1 MQVNLRIPAVKHKHL
16 EGEHILHSCKTAAQ
30 ITQLSQQGFTLYNVS
45 VMKQAIERVRK
56 PDIRKATLAGLREG
70 YFNLG
75 FVLFGSAMTTLITFG
90 LAWIISVILRPFA
103 AWQLP
108 FYLIPMLAG
117 WLCSV
122 GVYDYAYKGM
132 THEHPVVMD
141 AMTAIRDLMRPALLL
156 FVTDLFITLVVIS
169 DLVYCWML
177 AMSKGGLALTALAV
191 FCFYLLIIWT
201 MMTLY
206 HLPLLVDG
214 GKEATVAGIL
224 KRAFILTFGNPVF
237 TLMLFL
243 AIIAFALIC
252 ALPAF
257 AGWVALLVGG
267 CAFFCCSAVKELFIS
282 YGLTPD
288 DPTEPEDKGWRVPE
302 KK

>member
-1 MQVNLRIPAVKHKHL
+1 
-16 EGEHILHSCKTAAQ
+16 
-30 ITQLSQQGFTLYNVS
+30 
-45 VMKQAIERVRK
+45 MKQAIERVRK
-56 PDIRKATLAGLREG
+56 PNIRKAALGGLREG

-90 LAWIISVILRPFA
+90 LAWIISAICRPFA
-103 AWQLP
+103 PWQLV
-108 FYLIPMLAG
+108 FYIIPAMAG
-117 WLCSV
+117 WICSV
-122 GVYDYAYKGM
+122 GIYDYAYKAV

-141 AMTAIRDLMRPALLL
+141 AITAIRELIRPALLL
-156 FVTDLFITLVVIS
+156 FALDLFITLVIIS
-169 DLVYCWML
+169 DFVYCAYW
-177 AMSKGGLALTALAV
+177 AMSTGQLLQTALAV
-191 FCFYLLIIWT
+191 FCFYLIIIWV

-214 GKEATVAGIL
+214 GKESTVPGIL
-224 KRAFILTFGNPVF
+224 KRSFILTFGNPVF

-243 AIIAFALIC
+243 VIIAFTVIC
-252 ALPAF
+252 ALPVF

-267 CAFFCCSAVKELFIS
+267 CAFFCCSALKELFIS

-302 KK
+302 KKSEDKS